1 MKEKILRSMTA
12 FIAASILLTFLFLM
26 GLMCRQ
32 ADVRMRESVRNE
44 AGYIVLAMQRAGNE
58 YLDDAVGNLTSSRI
72 TLVDKDGKILY
83 DSVKNADYMENHQNR
98 PEIQAARKD
107 GSAETTRLSATLGET
122 TYYYAQLLDN
132 GEVLRVAKTTDSV
145 FITLK
150 DSIVPLGLIFIVL
163 IIPAILL
170 AKKQAEHLIRPVNQ
184 LNLEQ
189 PLENEV
195 YEELSPLLH
204 RINKQNEQIA
214 RQMKELRSR
223 EEEYQ
228 AITENMK
235 DGLVVTNRSVIL
247 SINRC
252 AANLFHLR
260 KEDCLRQNILV
271 LGRNLTIKECLE
283 QALEGQ
289 SNHADVTLN
298 GRNYQ
303 VLGNPVRVDGIV
315 QGAVLFLLDM
325 TEKEEAE
332 KIRREFSA
340 NVSHELKTPLMS
352 IMGYA
357 ELMMNHMVKPQD
369 QEEFSA
375 RIYKEAKR
383 LSTLVEDIIKLSR
396 LDEGQV
402 QDFHEQV
409 DLFSLAKDVREHLAV
424 QMKQM
429 DLQFNLQGVPVVM
442 EGNTQL
448 LYEILYNLC
457 ENAVKYNHPGGEVTV
472 QIGQKGQKAE
482 IVVEDTGIGIPEE
495 EQERIFERF
504 YRVDKSRS
512 RQVGGTGLGLS
523 IVKHGVK
530 LHQGKLWMESEL
542 GKGTKITLT
551 FPMEGGSVHPI

>member
-252 AANLFHLR
+252 AANLFHLK